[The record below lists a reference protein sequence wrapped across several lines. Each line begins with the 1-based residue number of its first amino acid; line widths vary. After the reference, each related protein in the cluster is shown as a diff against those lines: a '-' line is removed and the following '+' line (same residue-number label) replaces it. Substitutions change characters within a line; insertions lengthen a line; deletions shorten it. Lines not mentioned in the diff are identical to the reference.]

1 MTPHVVGYTRIL
13 RAAAPID
20 EDVAALKAHGVEEV
34 FADAGE
40 GHPRDRPELKE
51 CLARLSAG
59 DTLVVTSAARLSHSL
74 NHLVSTLRSLDDG
87 SIFFR
92 SLAEPKLDLAPAP
105 TSETSAYMTALDEV
119 RRALLG
125 DRVRAGLQAAT
136 TEGRRAG
143 RPSVMTPDKISIA
156 IELRSHGRSVAHIAN
171 VVGVSASAVRRALR
185 AGFSLTAASNS
196 ARQPGG

>member
-1 MTPHVVGYTRIL
+1 MTSRVVGYTRTL
-13 RAAAPID
+13 RGAAQVD
-20 EDVAALKAHGVEEV
+20 DDVAALKAHGAEEV

-59 DTLVVTSAARLSHSL
+59 DTLVVTSAARLSHTL

-92 SLAEPKLDLAPAP
+92 SLAEPKLDLAPASA
-105 TSETSAYMTALDEV
+105 SETRAYLIALDDV
-119 RRALLG
+119 RRTLLG
-125 DRVRAGLQAAT
+125 DRVRAGLRAAT
-136 TEGRRAG
+136 TAGRRAG
-143 RPSVMTPDKISIA
+143 RPSVMTPDKTSIA
-156 IELRSHGRSVAHIAN
+156 IELRAHGRSVAHIAN

-185 AGFSLTAASNS
+185 AL
-196 ARQPGG
+196 